1 MMRGLTIFLLWL
13 LASTGPVAAQDV
25 TTGER
30 LFKKCAPC
38 HAIGEKA
45 ENKFGP
51 ELNGLNGR
59 LSGSVPNYKYSEA
72 NKKWGV
78 TWNEAS
84 FVDYI
89 LDPQGKM
96 PGTKMR
102 SSGIASEQEA
112 RDLWA
117 FLAQFGLDG
126 KINK

>member
-1 MMRGLTIFLLWL
+1 MTRGLTIFVLWV
-13 LASTGPVAAQDV
+13 LASTGQAAAQDAV
-25 TTGER
+25 AGES
-30 LFKKCAPC
+30 LFKKCAAC
-38 HAIGEKA
+38 HEIGEKA
-45 ENKFGP
+45 KNKLGP

-59 LSGSVPNYKYSEA
+59 LSGSLPNYKYSEA
-72 NKKWGV
+72 NKNWGV

-89 LDPQGKM
+89 RDPQGKM

-102 SSGIASEQEA
+102 SSGIMNEQEA

-126 KINK
+126 RRK